1 MVYNSNYNVCV
12 SLGDQKKNLQL
23 KQVFAC
29 PNESLTLFFDT
40 SLLPTFHKILL
51 ICKLD
56 IQILLTLAH
65 KLVIIFGWKKLLMK
79 TYSSSDHK
87 DKIRADHWKFVSGLL
102 RLLWLSFKAD
112 TLRPVPTVHF
122 REKWC
127 TRNLSTGSGTTK
139 ILHVFCKDLD
149 IISNWLRLNS
159 LFLHKTKTEC
169 VLFGTGIKLSNVD
182 SFVITI
188 DGHTINRVTEFKY
201 LGVVLDERLSWNA
214 HVKYVN
220 ARTGKRLGM
229 LGRIRSNI
237 TASCAETVY
246 KSFILPILDYCDT
259 ACHGHVVVK

>member
-1 MVYNSNYNVCV
+1 MAYNSNYNVCV

-29 PNESLTLFFDT
+29 PNESLTLFVDT

-127 TRNLSTGSGTTK
+127 TRNLSTGTGTTK

-149 IISNWLRLNS
+149 TISNWLRLNS
-159 LFLHKTKTEC
+159 LFFC
-169 VLFGTGIKLSNVD
+169 
-182 SFVITI
+182 
-188 DGHTINRVTEFKY
+188 
-201 LGVVLDERLSWNA
+201 
-214 HVKYVN
+214 
-220 ARTGKRLGM
+220 
-229 LGRIRSNI
+229 IRPRQSV
-237 TASCAETVY
+237 SCLELA
-246 KSFILPILDYCDT
+246 
-259 ACHGHVVVK
+259 